1 MNRFCNDTGVGL
13 IPWAP
18 LCRGH
23 LARRPE
29 EFGSTT
35 RSKSEKDNQPGSH
48 GTVEPDLTI
57 IKRTVEIADKHEWPV
72 CNPTVFCSL
81 PSIRWLLPFIRTWNS
96 DKMQSDLTCRL
107 GLDQQARGQPHH
119 WLQQPQALG

>member
-1 MNRFCNDTGVGL
+1 MIRFCNDTGVGL

-29 EFGSTT
+29 NFGTTT
-35 RSKSEKDNQPGSH
+35 RSKGEKESQPGSH

-57 IKRTVEIADKHEWPV
+57 IKRAVEIADKHEWPV
-72 CNPTVFCSL
+72 STRSL
-81 PSIRWLLPFIRTWNS
+81 YLPLNYEETIFGSRE
-96 DKMQSDLTCRL
+96 DD
-107 GLDQQARGQPHH
+107 
-119 WLQQPQALG
+119 